1 MRNSANLDYAT
12 LRSTSTESNSTKPNS
27 YMQNAS
33 VRRAMNIASELDRK
47 SKEQEKSR
55 DFDFCVPN

>member
-12 LRSTSTESNSTKPNS
+12 LRSTLTESNSTKPNS
-27 YMQNAS
+27 YMQNSS

-55 DFDFCVPN
+55 DFDFCVPS

>member
-12 LRSTSTESNSTKPNS
+12 LRNTLTESNSTKPNS
-27 YMQNAS
+27 YMQNSS

-47 SKEQEKSR
+47 SKEQEKSK
-55 DFDFCVPN
+55 DLDFCVPS